1 MFQSATLKLTG
12 WYLLILMT
20 ISVLFSAAIYELSFR
35 EVNDKLEQL
44 QTQLERRDNATV
56 IPNPLDDT
64 EAPHN
69 PHYTAMRTTLLGN
82 AQGNLV
88 LSLFYINLLI
98 LIVGGSASYL
108 LARRTLRHIEAS
120 HIAQSRFT
128 SDASHELRTPL
139 AAMRSEIEVI
149 LRDPNVSK
157 SELRETLESNL
168 EEVGNLSRLSQ
179 LLLDLSKAEH
189 GAIALSSVHL
199 DQIVETAIERL
210 GKSGARI
217 SVDRP
222 VTSLPPIHA
231 NATGLEELCVIL
243 LDNALKYSPKDSPIT
258 VTLKRRSYRVFIEI
272 TNQGKG
278 ISPQDA
284 PHIFERFYR
293 ADNARTG
300 SSTAGYGLGLALAKK
315 ITELHHGDILVKS
328 IIDQTTTFTVV
339 LPLDRRDFAPSQS
352 SWWHAIKK
360 SFTRAKDSFTRGNE
374 TGNT

>member
-20 ISVLFSAAIYELSFR
+20 ISILFSAAIYELSFR

-44 QTQLERRDNATV
+44 QTQLEERDNAPV
-56 IPNPLDDT
+56 VANPLNDS

-69 PHYTAMRTTLLGN
+69 PRYTAMRTVLLGN
-82 AQGNLV
+82 AQGNLI

-98 LIVGGSASYL
+98 VVIGGSASYL
-108 LARRTLRHIEAS
+108 LARRTLRHLEAS

-139 AAMRSEIEVI
+139 AVMRSEIEVI
-149 LRDPNVSK
+149 LRDPHANK
-157 SELRETLESNL
+157 AELRETLESNL

-179 LLLDLSKAEH
+179 LLLDLSKAEN
-189 GAIALSSVHL
+189 GTIELKPVQL
-199 DQIVETAIERL
+199 DTVVATAIERL
-210 GKSGARI
+210 GKTQGR
-217 SVDRP
+217 
-222 VTSLPPIHA
+222 VTVHYPATAVPPIHA
-231 NATGLEELCVIL
+231 NETALEELCLIL
-243 LDNALKYSPKDSPIT
+243 LDNALKYSPKDSPVS
-258 VTLKRRSYRVFIEI
+258 VTLRRRSYRAFIEI
-272 TNQGKG
+272 TNQGAG
-278 ISPQDA
+278 IRPEDA

-315 ITELHHGDILVKS
+315 ITDLHHGDIIVKS
-328 IIDQTTTFTVV
+328 IIDQATTFTVV

-360 SFTRAKDSFTRGNE
+360 SFVRAKDPT
-374 TGNT
+374 T